1 MIKAYHVWFIFG
13 LSELSGLLSLVEAH
27 KQVVKALYDE
37 GESCYVLI
45 FADDRVFG
53 LNVWSQPVGEG
64 F

>member
-1 MIKAYHVWFIFG
+1 MWFIFG
-13 LSELSGLLSLVEAH
+13 LSKLSGLLPLVEAH

-37 GESCYVLI
+37 SESCNVLI

-53 LNVWSQPVGEG
+53 LNVWSQSVGEG

>member
-13 LSELSGLLSLVEAH
+13 LSELSGLLPLVEAY

-37 GESCYVLI
+37 SKGCNVLI

-53 LNVWSQPVGEG
+53 LDVWSQSVGKG